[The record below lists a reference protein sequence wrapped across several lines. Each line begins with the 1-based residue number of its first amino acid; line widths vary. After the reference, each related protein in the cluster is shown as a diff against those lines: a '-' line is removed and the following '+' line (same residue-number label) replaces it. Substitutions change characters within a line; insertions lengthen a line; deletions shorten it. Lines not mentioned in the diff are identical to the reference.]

1 MAEKEVPRARGS
13 ELAGLERFA
22 NQVFSNSQG
31 AYTLDEFEYLDDTPL
46 FSSAAFTVTGGTIG
60 GDFTLF
66 STPEGSSGQGWPL
79 ANFPQLTVAETNL
92 QNGQSQGKFPQNQAY
107 IGIAGGFDVYMIP
120 ADNAGNLTQLG
131 GIPVTDPADLH
142 QILSGITWS
151 WNIGGRQSPTIEY
164 EPIKAWPTG
173 FGVYTSGAAGV
184 AQASA
189 NGGPVSQM
197 RKFPFP
203 LMFPPNIAAT
213 LKIRVNRGPSNF
225 NSIPNGSLVIVAC
238 HLRGYML
245 TKVK

>member
-1 MAEKEVPRARGS
+1 MEEQQKKMRGS
-13 ELAGLERFA
+13 ELTGLERFA
-22 NQVFSNSQG
+22 DQVFSNSQG
-31 AYTLDEFEYLDDTPL
+31 VYTLDDFEYLDDTPL
-46 FSSAAFTVTGGTIG
+46 FSAAAFTVTNGTIG

-66 STPEGSSGQGWPL
+66 STPEGTSGQGWPI
-79 ANFPQLTVAETNL
+79 ATFPQLTVAETNL
-92 QNGQSQGKFPQNQAY
+92 QGGQQGGKFPANQSY
-107 IGIAGGFDVYMIP
+107 VGIAGGFDVYCIP
-120 ADNAGNLTQLG
+120 ADRTGALTQLG
-131 GIPVTDPADLH
+131 GIQIPDPSDLH

-173 FGVYTSGAAGV
+173 FGVWTSGAAGT

-189 NGGPVSQM
+189 NGGPLSQM

-203 LMFPPNIAAT
+203 LMFPPQIAAS
-213 LKIRVNRGPSNF
+213 LKVRVNRAPSNF
-225 NSIPNGSLVIVAC
+225 VALPNGSLVVVSC